1 MKNRLD
7 IFEGVIFAVIASL
20 VIALFFP
27 GNGLSDSVLTLLSVS
42 TFLFGIFVAFS
53 ISDRHA
59 RLTEI
64 RSQLREGDASI
75 LDIYK
80 SSIAFGKKTQDKIRT
95 LLDDWLIAT
104 IDYDLEDFHKA
115 NDKLMALYDAVI
127 SLKPSNA
134 KQTVIHEK
142 MIDSVREMN
151 KQNKRMRY
159 LVTDRISHS
168 EWGSTLVLSGIIL
181 FCLFYINSGTLS
193 SIVLTVL
200 LSVTLTLIVL
210 VLRDLDQL
218 YWKEQRWIWNPLTD
232 LFQQLDLL
240 PYFPSSV
247 IERKRVILISGLSY
261 RIARFP
267 RPYPDMTDKK
277 IEIITHSSR

>member
-7 IFEGVIFAVIASL
+7 IFEGVIFSVIASFA
-20 VIALFFP
+20 IALFFP
-27 GNGLSDSVLTLLSVS
+27 GKGLSDSVLTLLSVS

-53 ISDRHA
+53 ISGRHA

-64 RSQLREGDASI
+64 RSQLRDGDASI

-80 SSIAFGKKTQDKIRT
+80 SSIAFGKKTQDNIRT

-134 KQTVIHEK
+134 KQTMVHEK

-159 LVTDRISHS
+159 LVTDRISYS
-168 EWGSTLVLSGIIL
+168 EWGSTLVLSGVIL
-181 FCLFYINSGTLS
+181 FCLFYINSGTLA

-218 YWKEQRWIWNPLTD
+218 YWKEQRWIWDPLTD
-232 LFQQLDLL
+232 LFRQLNLL

-247 IERKRVILISGLSY
+247 IERKRVIPIRGLSY
-261 RIARFP
+261 RVARFVH
-267 RPYPDMTDKK
+267 PYPDMTDKK
-277 IEIITHSSR
+277 IEIVSSA